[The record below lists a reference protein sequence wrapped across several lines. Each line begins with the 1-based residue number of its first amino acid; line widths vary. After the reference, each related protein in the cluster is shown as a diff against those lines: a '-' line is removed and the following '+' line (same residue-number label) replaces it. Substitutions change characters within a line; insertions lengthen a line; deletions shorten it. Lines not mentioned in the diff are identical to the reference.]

1 MSVFPP
7 VCVTG
12 VSLTWIPSLTIIINR
27 RDRRAFLRSRKSPD
41 ERLRNLDVV
50 APTRRLEDWFTS
62 TKDKMGLSEAVDSQ
76 FVW

>member
-1 MSVFPP
+1 M
-7 VCVTG
+7 
-12 VSLTWIPSLTIIINR
+12 NR
-27 RDRRAFLRSRKSPD
+27 RDRQAFLQSRKSPD

-50 APTRRLEDWFTS
+50 AQTRTLEDWFAS